1 MTSPRLAICSGISA
15 LTMSRFGF
23 MKFPLPRLRLA
34 IGTLGD
40 NQGITAAGKVT
51 RGRCDDRTRTDID
64 LPILAHCVPNV
75 RFADEIA
82 DGDRRR
88 SGNPHHSR
96 LLARAG
102 RGNGTVA
109 RTRA

>member
-15 LTMSRFGF
+15 LTISRFGF

-51 RGRCDDRTRTDID
+51 RRWRDDRTRTDID
-64 LPILAHCVPNV
+64 LPILAHCVTNV

-82 DGDRRR
+82 DGDWGWGRD
-88 SGNPHHSR
+88 SHHSR

-102 RGNGTVA
+102 RSN
-109 RTRA
+109 R